1 MEVPSAIWSSEGEP
15 CGSLSGP
22 PRWDP
27 EECATVPT
35 KVWQF
40 GEQTACGYSAN
51 VDLDLGA
58 PGFNTANYC
67 FRVKSY
73 P

>member
-1 MEVPSAIWSSEGEP
+1 M
-15 CGSLSGP
+15 
-22 PRWDP
+22 R
-27 EECATVPT
+27 T

-58 PGFNTANYC
+58 PGFNTADYC
-67 FRVKSY
+67 FRLISY